1 MVDILILAV
10 LPGLVIAAAIY
21 DVTSFIIPNLLQMLL
36 VLGFVIFAVAAHLSL
51 SAVAFHLLAAL
62 IGFGVGLALFALG
75 YIGGGDAKLFVTLL
89 LWLGLHDLIA
99 FALFTAIFGG
109 GVTLAILAMRR
120 FALPGFLL
128 NQAWILRLHD
138 PKGGIPYG
146 VALACGLFTVLP
158 QSEIFRLATSV

>member
-1 MVDILILAV
+1 MLDILVLGV
-10 LPGLVIAAAIY
+10 LPGLAIAAAIW
-21 DVTSFIIPNLLQMLL
+21 DVTSFSIPNFLQVLLI
-36 VLGFVIFAVAAHLSL
+36 VGFVVLAIAAHLSL
-51 SAVAFHLLAAL
+51 SVVGFHLLAAL

-89 LWLGLHDLIA
+89 LWLGLHDLVA
-99 FALFTAIFGG
+99 FTLVTAIFGG
-109 GVTLAILAMRR
+109 GVTLIILAMRR
-120 FALPGFLL
+120 FALPGFML

-146 VALACGLFTVLP
+146 VALACGLFAVLP